1 MKWLGQPFRGLLAV
15 FCAYCCCRATLW
27 KVLTIR
33 GSRVS
38 SYIKWLIKCLSML
51 PRLWDICKPI
61 KGSRRPIRYCLEWTP
76 TWISIL
82 CNLTLS
88 CHLLLSYPACSPSM
102 DVKLTSLHWTMSQF
116 LLFYYCS
123 FMLDLL
129 FLLVWG
135 FQQVFLCS
143 LGWLQT
149 FILAVLY
156 SAFSV
161 LGLQAYISTSG
172 SNFLK
177 YFFFSSSLHLSVC
190 VCWGVSP
197 KSWH

>member
-1 MKWLGQPFRGLLAV
+1 MPVHVTKAV
-15 FCAYCCCRATLW
+15 RHLQAHKRFKKT
-27 KVLTIR
+27 
-33 GSRVS
+33 
-38 SYIKWLIKCLSML
+38 
-51 PRLWDICKPI
+51 
-61 KGSRRPIRYCLEWTP
+61 IRYCLEWTP

-88 CHLLLSYPACSPSM
+88 CHLLLGYPACSPSM
-102 DVKLTSLHWTMSQF
+102 DVKLTSLHLTMSQF

-190 VCWGVSP
+190 VGGCLPSP
-197 KSWH
+197 GIKCVPPQSSYVHTYRIYIYIGFWFLNSLILHSNLGSLRWLYSCL